1 MTVNCPVCKKETPL
15 LFRTKDFNRKI
26 TPETFNYYRCPSC
39 GLIFLSPIPNDLGK
53 YYPNDYYSIPASI
66 SELAKIADGERY
78 KVDIV
83 RQFASVGRLLEIGP
97 AYGNFVYLAKEAGFD
112 TQAIEMNLNCC
123 RFISETIG
131 VKAIQSN
138 DPSEALKGVENY
150 NVITLWHVIEHLPDP
165 WKTLEAISNKL
176 EPKGILVVAAPNP
189 EAFQFC
195 VLGRFWPHVD
205 APRHLKLIPLSL
217 LDREMLSLGF
227 KNIWSSTNDKGT
239 LGWNTFGWMYFFTN
253 ITNLRYIRTG
263 LAILGR
269 IMSIVMGPIERMNG
283 RGSAYTVVYQK
294 EKR

>member
-1 MTVNCPVCKKETPL
+1 MTVNCPVCKKEAPL

-53 YYPNDYYSIPASI
+53 YYPSDYYSIPSSI

-83 RQFASVGRLLEIGP
+83 RQFASGGRLLEIGP
-97 AYGNFVYLAKEAGFD
+97 AYGSFIYLAKDAGFD
-112 TQAIEMNLNCC
+112 TQAIEMDLNCC

-138 DPSEALKGVENY
+138 DPSETLKGLENY

-189 EAFQFC
+189 DAFQFC

-217 LDREMLSLGF
+217 LDREMLSLGL

-294 EKR
+294 EK